1 MVGVLQSSSFLFTN
15 TDSHTRTS
23 ATNAAR
29 IYNSCL
35 SKHDPLVHPIAS
47 FSSESE
53 SDPKIELPSLR
64 PEHVWDGFT
73 ILSLLEDLE
82 SRAPK
87 ALLCVPHGGNQKSRF
102 DEAVAGRNVFMS
114 QSGQPEWA
122 HYCSK
127 CCRVWE
133 GENGEPPSLS
143 IPLN

>member
-1 MVGVLQSSSFLFTN
+1 MNTN
-15 TDSHTRTS
+15 GHTRTS

-35 SKHDPLVHPIAS
+35 SQDDTLIHGPFTS
-47 FSSESE
+47 FSSELE
-53 SDPKIELPSLR
+53 GNPKIELPSLR

-87 ALLCVPHGGNQKSRF
+87 ALLSVPHGGSQKSRF
-102 DEAVAGRNVFMS
+102 DNAVAARNVFMS

-133 GENGEPPSLS
+133 GENGEPSSRFLP
-143 IPLN
+143 